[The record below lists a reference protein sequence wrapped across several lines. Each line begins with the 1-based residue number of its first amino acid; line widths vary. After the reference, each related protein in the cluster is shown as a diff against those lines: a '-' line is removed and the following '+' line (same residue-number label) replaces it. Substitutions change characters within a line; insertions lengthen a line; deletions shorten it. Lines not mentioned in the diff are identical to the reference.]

1 LLTRFITAT
10 GGAEWN
16 DGGAKVDDGWNDG
29 GNATGFGD
37 EIADAGGVH
46 EATNGTAMNGGDFT
60 CRRLEIV
67 AFLTCSSP
75 VLTAM
80 IVAANRAI
88 WLVSVH
94 QLPKDRVTMANV
106 STVVRKGELTF
117 ASCFDLPS

>member
-1 LLTRFITAT
+1 MLTRFITAT

-16 DGGAKVDDGWNDG
+16 EGGAKVDDGWNDG
-29 GNATGFGD
+29 GNATGGD
-37 EIADAGGVH
+37 EIADAGRVH
-46 EATNGTAMNGGDFT
+46 EAINGTATNGGDFT

-80 IVAANRAI
+80 IVAANLAI

-117 ASCFDLPS
+117 TPYFDLPS